1 MHEPSPWTQVA
12 ISLSLLMR
20 ERERER
26 ERGGMISFF
35 VHLNNSIRKPDP
47 GPACTTQ
54 GIEASVGPGP

>member
-1 MHEPSPWTQVA
+1 MDPGRHLIVIA
-12 ISLSLLMR
+12 H

-35 VHLNNSIRKPDP
+35 VHLNNSIRKPGP